1 MTERSRPS
9 DSAAW
14 RAHVDAA
21 VDPRFERAFAILDA
35 LQAER
40 QRPAGHGGTR
50 IVALRRELARL
61 LALIDGLRD
70 QHGPGAE
77 R

>member
-1 MTERSRPS
+1 MNAE
-9 DSAAW
+9 SAGW

-21 VDPRFERAFAILDA
+21 LDPRFERAFAILDA

-40 QRPAGHGGTR
+40 QRPRPEQRASR
-50 IVALRRELARL
+50 VLWLRRELGHL
-61 LALIDGLRD
+61 LAEIDGLRAPRVPR
-70 QHGPGAE
+70 GT